1 MQTIGEMRHAAIME
15 QSLRKIGAAIDAQSQ
30 HILALTSAVQTLADA
45 VKNCIPHGNATSSD
59 APQGVAQSGAD
70 SADGDALPSDP
81 QTPADWGRLF
91 DAFGYRIKG
100 ADGLAAHIGW
110 GVSEAGME
118 ALYALR
124 NSKCDHDGR
133 IFALLEYINYHTSA
147 KDFVFNPR
155 GDF

>member
-1 MQTIGEMRHAAIME
+1 MKNKNDAVVEAA
-15 QSLRKIGAAIDAQSQ
+15 QSLVDYFAYHNKNLTKNQTSLVDDLRE
-30 HILALTSAVQTLADA
+30 AL
-45 VKNCIPHGNATSSD
+45 K
-59 APQGVAQSGAD
+59 QSGSD
-70 SADGDALPSDP
+70 SADGNALPSDP
-81 QTPADWGRLF
+81 QTPTDWGRLF
-91 DAFGYRIKG
+91 DAFGNRIRG

-110 GVSEAGME
+110 GVSDAGME

-133 IFALLEYINYHTSA
+133 IFALLEEINYHTES